1 MSPYTIEKESDYKEF
16 LDNAILEKKVNESEK
31 QEAEF
36 QIVFNSVEELD
47 VDLLS
52 IYYLIRHKYDDK
64 YAFKLSIKLNWDF
77 VPGDDSL
84 YKIRTYCYFE
94 ESLSPQERK
103 PEKQIFYQ
111 NEEQFYLIPYVKE
124 NPENGIQAINIRRMM
139 PLMIINKDNF
149 DYLRKKID
157 LDIKK
162 SILSF
167 DKNSRKNTYQHMI
180 QGLLNNL
187 LLRQSSFNKVL
198 FELRKELFESKE
210 FFELIKGL
218 PILSLLIFGM
228 FDYAYRDEALEEY
241 KNDIKSITKAKSV
254 EILKEDLLYELQN
267 KQKYERYKAHLMS
280 SKNKYDNKTLWE
292 NKKNKTVHS
301 FVVKEL
307 FEAVSI
313 SEGVLQLLENVI
325 LHAGKESS
333 EKIGLLSI
341 YMRNKEKDISILK
354 GKYRDYEEKFS
365 NSNEGKKY
373 YFEMCIA
380 DLSST
385 NIPDQFNKNNTEY
398 LKEKFGKSEIDICL
412 EDFFNPSKQKRLF
425 WQDYYNNPEHAI
437 KHYGL
442 QIFNSIINSRNGLFI
457 VESGKYAFC
466 NIKEKK
472 ESLFPWGTRY
482 QILCP
487 INEDNYDG
495 QLINDHLFCF
505 EKIQSVPDKILYLP
519 GGFEQNGDDEIN
531 RIYER
536 IKTTGWT
543 GGTILQI
550 NMCLIQNTELFIKG
564 LLKYIYEASQS
575 ESVNKQRLLML
586 ALLEC
591 NSYQILEIVRIIS
604 LYYDKQGINSKMS
617 CVQIYIRGKKSGE
630 EILFFGET
638 LSDVIQN
645 ITKSACIKGIMYEN
659 IDTIDYLLKRV
670 KNE

>member
-1 MSPYTIEKESDYKEF
+1 M
-16 LDNAILEKKVNESEK
+16 
-31 QEAEF
+31 
-36 QIVFNSVEELD
+36 NSV
-47 VDLLS
+47 
-52 IYYLIRHKYDDK
+52 
-64 YAFKLSIKLNWDF
+64 
-77 VPGDDSL
+77 
-84 YKIRTYCYFE
+84 
-94 ESLSPQERK
+94 
-103 PEKQIFYQ
+103 
-111 NEEQFYLIPYVKE
+111 
-124 NPENGIQAINIRRMM
+124 
-139 PLMIINKDNF
+139 
-149 DYLRKKID
+149 
-157 LDIKK
+157 
-162 SILSF
+162 LSF
-167 DKNSRKNTYQHMI
+167 DKNSWDNSYQHMI
-180 QGLLNNL
+180 HGLLNNL
-187 LLRQSSFNKVL
+187 LLQQSNFNKVL
-198 FELRKELFESKE
+198 YELRKELFESAQ

-218 PILSLLIFGM
+218 PIISLLIFGM

-241 KNDIKSITKAKSV
+241 KNDIKRITKAKSV
-254 EILKEDLLYELQN
+254 ELLKEDFLYELQN
-267 KQKYERYKAHLMS
+267 KQKYKRYEAHLMS

-292 NKKNKTVHS
+292 NQKNKIVHS

-313 SEGVLQLLENVI
+313 SEGVLQLLENII
-325 LHAGKESS
+325 LHAGKDPD
-333 EKIGLLSI
+333 EKIGLLSV

-354 GKYRDYEEKFS
+354 GKYSDYEEKFS

-380 DLSST
+380 DLSGT
-385 NIPDQFNKNNTEY
+385 NIPEQFNKNNMEY
-398 LKEKFGKSEIDICL
+398 LKDKFGSPEIDIYL
-412 EDFFNPSKQKRLF
+412 EDFFNPSKQRRLF
-425 WQDYYNNPEHAI
+425 WQDYYDNPERAI

-466 NIKEKK
+466 NLKEKN

-505 EKIQSVPDKILYLP
+505 EKIQSVPEKILYLP

-531 RIYER
+531 MIYER
-536 IKTTGWT
+536 IKSTGWI
-543 GGTILQI
+543 GGKILQI
-550 NMCLIQNTELFIKG
+550 NMSLIRNTELFIKG
-564 LLKYIYEASQS
+564 LLKYVYETSIS
-575 ESVNKQRLLML
+575 EIVNKQKLLML

-659 IDTIDYLLKRV
+659 IDTIDYLLKRE